1 MLTSSHAYRKL
12 LSALCIYITNRAHV
26 SLKIKVKTT
35 SIFACKEILA
45 TELKVKTNTPLIV
58 MFIFNQNFGSVDK
71 SFSIIL
77 MLLLST
83 LPTVCEVTT
92 TRQEYFKFHFYSY
105 TSIMILFAAATIYYY
120 KCFIKGVQIRII

>member
-1 MLTSSHAYRKL
+1 M
-12 LSALCIYITNRAHV
+12 

-71 SFSIIL
+71 TNCDSSFCYNEWFSIIL
-77 MLLLST
+77 MLLFST
-83 LPTVCEVTT
+83 LPTSC
-92 TRQEYFKFHFYSY
+92 
-105 TSIMILFAAATIYYY
+105 
-120 KCFIKGVQIRII
+120 

>member
-35 SIFACKEILA
+35 SIFACEEIQT

-58 MFIFNQNFGSVDK
+58 MFILMFLFNKIFGSYNRINYEL
-71 SFSIIL
+71 SF
-77 MLLLST
+77 
-83 LPTVCEVTT
+83 
-92 TRQEYFKFHFYSY
+92 
-105 TSIMILFAAATIYYY
+105 
-120 KCFIKGVQIRII
+120 

>member
-1 MLTSSHAYRKL
+1 M
-12 LSALCIYITNRAHV
+12 

-71 SFSIIL
+71 ANWFCYNECFSIIL

-83 LPTVCEVTT
+83 LPTVC
-92 TRQEYFKFHFYSY
+92 
-105 TSIMILFAAATIYYY
+105 
-120 KCFIKGVQIRII
+120 

>member
-58 MFIFNQNFGSVDK
+58 MFIFNQNFGFFDK
-71 SFSIIL
+71 PMKRF
-77 MLLLST
+77 
-83 LPTVCEVTT
+83 VTMNVF
-92 TRQEYFKFHFYSY
+92 QLY
-105 TSIMILFAAATIYYY
+105 
-120 KCFIKGVQIRII
+120 